1 MEKVEV
7 ERGDAPSPEVR
18 WVKTSGSDALQT
30 LDRHWIR
37 YVRIT
42 LLFAAVVITWRI
54 LAWQDDGYREAAVN
68 AGAVQLAERGP
79 VGEIP
84 MGSSSGEQKDSVQPI
99 TVAVATA
106 PSVVATMPAVTPVPT
121 KVETLTSTPTPA
133 PKPLIHRVKPGD
145 TVSGISQF
153 YDVSVKV
160 ILELNGIS
168 NVDNIFVGQELR
180 LPPDARMPAAAE
192 VPPTYRVQSGDTLSA
207 IAVKFGVSIEE
218 LLSVNGLK
226 DADSIFEGQEIRL
239 SSRT

>member
-1 MEKVEV
+1 MEKAES
-7 ERGDAPSPEVR
+7 GDLTSPEVR

-54 LAWQDDGYREAAVN
+54 LAWQDDGYREAAVY
-68 AGAVQLAERGP
+68 AGAVYSAQRGP
-79 VGEIP
+79 VGESP
-84 MGSSSGEQKDSVQPI
+84 TSSNSGEQKDSAQDIPI
-99 TVAVATA
+99 VVPTS
-106 PSVVATMPAVTPVPT
+106 PSVVPSTPAVTPAPT
-121 KVETLTSTPTPA
+121 KVETLTPP
-133 PKPLIHRVKPGD
+133 PKPLVHRVKPGD
-145 TVSGISQF
+145 TISGISQF

-160 ILELNGIS
+160 ILEINGIS
-168 NVDNIFVGQELR
+168 DVDNIFVGQELR
-180 LPPDARMPAAAE
+180 LPPDARTLPAAT
-192 VPPTYRVQSGDTLSA
+192 VPATYRVQSGDTLSA

-239 SSRT
+239 SSGT